1 MTIFDSIAPAL
12 SGALAARGYETLTPV
27 QTAVLAPEAGGADL
41 LVSAQTGSGK
51 TVAFGIA
58 IAPTLLDGA
67 DRFTSI
73 GAPYALV
80 IAPTRELALQVRR
93 ELEWL
98 YEKTGARIA
107 SCVGGMDMTKER
119 RALSQG
125 AHIVVGTPGRL
136 RDHINRGSLDMK
148 ELRAVVLDE
157 ADEMLDLGF
166 REDLEFILGEAPADR
181 RTLMFSA
188 TVPKPIA
195 MLAKQFQ
202 KDALRITATSDREQH
217 SDIEYH
223 IMPVAPRERENAII
237 NALLFYDAQNT
248 IIFGSTRE
256 AVKHLTSR
264 LSNRGFSVVSLSG
277 ELSQAERTN
286 ALQAMRDGRARVCV
300 ATDVAARGID
310 LPNLDLVIHADLPNN
325 SETLLHRSGRTG
337 RAGRKGICVL
347 IVPPSRR
354 RTAERLLQGA
364 KLATTMVPPPDADAI
379 NKRNH
384 DRILNDPSL
393 TEVMT
398 EEEGDYVREL
408 LGMHSAEQIAA
419 AYLRQ
424 QMAARPAPEELSGT
438 PSHVLEPMRDSGR
451 KGSFDDRPGR
461 GERAP
466 RSERFEQFESG
477 AWFSLSVGRKQR
489 AEPRWLLPL
498 ICKAGDITKTDVGS
512 IKILETETR
521 FEITASK
528 ADDFMARIKQ
538 FGTGEKG
545 VNITRSEGAGPSSPR
560 REGGDYKGKKSFG
573 EKRDFDDR
581 KPRFRDDKPKSDWA
595 AKPAKAKP
603 EGWTTE
609 KPEKPKKTPKERKPG
624 ELHGFDKYKAK
635 KAKKAAA
642 GGAE

>member
-12 SGALAARGYETLTPV
+12 SGALKARGYETLTPV
-27 QTAVLAPEAGGADL
+27 QTAVLAPEAEGKDL

-58 IAPTLLDGA
+58 IASTLLEGEN
-67 DRFTSI
+67 RFTSI

-98 YEKTGARIA
+98 YEPTGARIA

-136 RDHINRGSLDMK
+136 RDHISRGSLDMRD
-148 ELRAVVLDE
+148 LRAVVLDE

-166 REDLEFILGEAPADR
+166 REDLEFILGESPEDR

-195 MLAKQFQ
+195 LLAKQFQ
-202 KDALRITATSDREQH
+202 KDALRISATNDREQH
-217 SDIEYH
+217 ADIEYH

-237 NALLFYDAQNT
+237 NSLLFYDAQNT

-264 LSNRGFSVVSLSG
+264 LSNRGFAVVSLSG

-347 IVPPSRR
+347 IVPASRR

-364 KLATTMVPPPDADAI
+364 KLSTTMVPPPDSDAI

-384 DRILNDPSL
+384 DRILNDPAL

-398 EEEGDYVREL
+398 GEESDFVREL
-408 LGMHSAEQIAA
+408 LSLHSVEQIAA

-424 QMAARPAPEELSGT
+424 QMAARPAPEELSNT
-438 PSHVLEPMRDSGR
+438 PAHVLEPIRDSGR
-451 KGSFDDRPGR
+451 RGSFDDRLGR
-461 GERAP
+461 GERTS
-466 RSERFEQFESG
+466 RSDRFTDFESG
-477 AWFSLSVGRKQR
+477 AWFTVSVGRKQR

-528 ADDFMARIKQ
+528 ADAFLARIKQ

-545 VNITRSEGAGPSSPR
+545 VNIARSEGPGGYAPR
-560 REGGDYKGKKSFG
+560 SDFKPKKNFR
-573 EKRDFDDR
+573 EKRDFDNR
-581 KPRFRDDKPKSDWA
+581 KSRGNDATPRTDWA

-609 KPEKPKKTPKERKPG
+609 KPKKLPKERKPG
-624 ELHGFDKYKAK
+624 ELQGFEKYKAK
-635 KAKKAAA
+635 KARKAAA
-642 GGAE
+642 TGTE

>member
-1 MTIFDSIAPAL
+1 
-12 SGALAARGYETLTPV
+12 
-27 QTAVLAPEAGGADL
+27 
-41 LVSAQTGSGK
+41 
-51 TVAFGIA
+51 
-58 IAPTLLDGA
+58 
-67 DRFTSI
+67 
-73 GAPYALV
+73 
-80 IAPTRELALQVRR
+80 
-93 ELEWL
+93 
-98 YEKTGARIA
+98 
-107 SCVGGMDMTKER
+107 
-119 RALSQG
+119 
-125 AHIVVGTPGRL
+125 
-136 RDHINRGSLDMK
+136 
-148 ELRAVVLDE
+148 
-157 ADEMLDLGF
+157 
-166 REDLEFILGEAPADR
+166 
-181 RTLMFSA
+181 
-188 TVPKPIA
+188 
-195 MLAKQFQ
+195 
-202 KDALRITATSDREQH
+202 
-217 SDIEYH
+217 
-223 IMPVAPRERENAII
+223 
-237 NALLFYDAQNT
+237 
-248 IIFGSTRE
+248 
-256 AVKHLTSR
+256 
-264 LSNRGFSVVSLSG
+264 
-277 ELSQAERTN
+277 
-286 ALQAMRDGRARVCV
+286 
-300 ATDVAARGID
+300 
-310 LPNLDLVIHADLPNN
+310 
-325 SETLLHRSGRTG
+325 
-337 RAGRKGICVL
+337 
-347 IVPPSRR
+347 
-354 RTAERLLQGA
+354 
-364 KLATTMVPPPDADAI
+364 
-379 NKRNH
+379 
-384 DRILNDPSL
+384 
-393 TEVMT
+393 MT

>member
-27 QTAVLAPEAGGADL
+27 QTAVLAPEAEGADL

-58 IAPTLLDGA
+58 IAPTLLEGE

-98 YEKTGARIA
+98 YEPTGARIA

-119 RALSQG
+119 RALQQG

-136 RDHINRGSLDMK
+136 RDHITRGSLDMK

-166 REDLEFILGEAPADR
+166 REDLEFILGEAPKDR

-195 MLAKQFQ
+195 LLAKQFQ
-202 KDALRITATSDREQH
+202 KDALRISATSDREQH
-217 SDIEYH
+217 ADIEYH

-237 NALLFYDAQNT
+237 NSLLFYDAQNT

-347 IVPPSRR
+347 IVPASRR

-364 KLATTMVPPPDADAI
+364 KLSTTMVPPPDADAI

-393 TEVMT
+393 TEVVS
-398 EEEGDYVREL
+398 EEEAGYVAEL
-408 LGMHSAEQIAA
+408 LGLHSAEQIAA

-424 QMAARPAPEELSGT
+424 QMAARPAPEELSNT
-438 PSHVLEPMRDSGR
+438 PSHVLEPIR

-466 RSERFEQFESG
+466 RSDRFEQFESG

-528 ADDFMARIKQ
+528 ADAFMARIKQ
-538 FGTGEKG
+538 FGSGEKG
-545 VNITRSEGAGPSSPR
+545 VNITRSEGAGPSSSR
-560 REGGDYKGKKSFG
+560 RTEGGDFKPRKQFG
-573 EKRDFDDR
+573 EKREFDNR
-581 KPRFRDDKPKSDWA
+581 KPRSNDEKPRTDWA

-635 KAKKAAA
+635 KARKATA